1 MKNKPLRIVLCII
14 LVIVYFGIISSV
26 AILEISN
33 AQSKENQVELVQE
46 ENMTVGEIESSE
58 DEEISTLDY
67 ISSTD
72 EQDEKSDN
80 KNLVKSI
87 EEYESAIRNPLSNE
101 YKSLMNDIT
110 TSEKEKLE
118 EEANAKH
125 EIVNGLIAIIVMI
138 LIMIYCFNHQGYDE
152 NSHFEDDGW

>member
-152 NSHFEDDGW
+152 NSHFEDDG